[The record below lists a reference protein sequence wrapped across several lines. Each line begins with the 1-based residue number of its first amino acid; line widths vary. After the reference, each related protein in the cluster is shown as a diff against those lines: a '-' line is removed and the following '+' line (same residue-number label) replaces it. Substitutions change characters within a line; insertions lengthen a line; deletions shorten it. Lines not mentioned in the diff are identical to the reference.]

1 MVNFYNF
8 SHLNLVPL
16 VDECLE
22 PGQTAVTDELVPAEP
37 EVLHGGD
44 EGGHVLQGGEVVV
57 ADVEAPQAGQ
67 VRRGCGAEVGEAGVV
82 RDRQGLGEGQVGQ
95 TPRLHLPQ

>member
-57 ADVEAPQAGQ
+57 ADVQTPQALQ
-67 VRRGCGAEVGEAGVV
+67 VCRGAGAEVGEGGVV
-82 RDRQGLGEGQVGQ
+82 GETEGLEEW
-95 TPRLHLPQ
+95 